1 MKMYGCYDRST
12 LAENLLVQDGWIWK
26 YREPKL
32 KTIKVEMTKDCQY
45 TKTALGIKDDKCK
58 GCIHQSEVAAKNL
71 GSVRK
76 RRRAK
81 AVPEVDLT
89 SQHRYDSATPTMKRP

>member
-1 MKMYGCYDRST
+1 MLNSYQIF
-12 LAENLLVQDGWIWK
+12 NLHKEFKDK
-26 YREPKL
+26 TAKL

-81 AVPEVDLT
+81 AAQE
-89 SQHRYDSATPTMKRP
+89 SS